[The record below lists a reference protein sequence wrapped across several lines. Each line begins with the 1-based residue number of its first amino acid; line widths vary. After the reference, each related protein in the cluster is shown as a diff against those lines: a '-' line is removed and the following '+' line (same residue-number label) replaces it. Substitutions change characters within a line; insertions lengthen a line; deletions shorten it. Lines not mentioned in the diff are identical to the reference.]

1 MQTLTNTS
9 ASPVEPTYLV
19 SLLPL
24 HTEASHMGQG
34 VYSWVL
40 VAWVGL
46 TPIGADRQLG
56 EMLWYLIGP
65 PASDSEGLFPIKCVS
80 CVFFFFLGGGAFS
93 LKCDRGPR
101 LALREKGS
109 LSY

>member
-34 VYSWVL
+34 VYSRVL

-65 PASDSEGLFPIKCVS
+65 PA
-80 CVFFFFLGGGAFS
+80 
-93 LKCDRGPR
+93 
-101 LALREKGS
+101 
-109 LSY
+109 